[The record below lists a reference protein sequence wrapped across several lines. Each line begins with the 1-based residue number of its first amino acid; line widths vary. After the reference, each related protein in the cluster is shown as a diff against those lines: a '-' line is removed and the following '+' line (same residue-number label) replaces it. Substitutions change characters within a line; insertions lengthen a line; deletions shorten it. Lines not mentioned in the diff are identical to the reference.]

1 MKIIEMINRRSFISK
16 AVSVISAL
24 SLTTRP
30 RSYAST
36 KPIKVLLY
44 NGLIL
49 HYDEAIEFSHMI
61 KIGKVSRIECKNMR
75 VSIQFP
81 RVWLDLNK

>member
-1 MKIIEMINRRSFISK
+1 MINRRYFITR
-16 AVSVISAL
+16 AASVISAL
-24 SLTTRP
+24 SLATRP

-36 KPIKVLLY
+36 KPIKVYLY

-49 HYDEAIEFSHMI
+49 YYNEAIEFSHMI
-61 KIGKVSRIECKNMR
+61 KSGQVSRIECKNMR

-81 RVWLDLNK
+81 VVRLDLNK